1 MLLITLPFPRRQERS
16 HREAGRVHR
25 NRLHAVPER
34 PVKIVG
40 VEALS
45 RGRSRE
51 AFNSTA
57 VEAKAEDLLTW

>member
-1 MLLITLPFPRRQERS
+1 M
-16 HREAGRVHR
+16 HR